1 MVEKTKVLIV
11 EDEFLLYDELFEFF
25 DEKGYEVIR
34 EDKEKAVDNYDDA
47 IRLTKMHKPDIVVL
61 DIKLKG
67 KRDGID
73 AAAYIKEHFNIPII
87 FLSDQDNEGNIE
99 RLKRLGEER
108 FVYKTTKPLDK
119 KDLWRTFQL
128 ARPGIE
134 KPKPKTI
141 GCSFILK
148 EVNFTKKNVANVENY
163 DPLELKQF
171 VHWDDII
178 CFRSYNSNISDGN
191 NNILLCMCNG
201 KFYTTRKTLAAEEE
215 EVPDHFA
222 RINNST
228 ILNIKCITAL
238 GKSNNFCLVD
248 NESFPIS
255 EKYKTKALEKIKLYM
270 KIDI

>member
-1 MVEKTKVLIV
+1 LH
-11 EDEFLLYDELFEFF
+11 EFF

-34 EDKEKAVDNYDDA
+34 EDKEKAVDNYEDA
-47 IRLTKMHKPDIVVL
+47 IRLTKMYKPDIVIL
-61 DIKLKG
+61 DIKLKS

-87 FLSDQDNEGNIE
+87 FLSDHKNEGNIE
-99 RLKRLGEER
+99 RLKALGEER
-108 FVYKTTKPLDK
+108 FVYKATKPLNK
-119 KDLWRTFQL
+119 EDLWRTFQL
-128 ARPGIE
+128 ATPKIE
-134 KPKPKTI
+134 KAKEKTI
-141 GCSFILK
+141 GRFFTLK
-148 EVNFTKKNVANVENY
+148 EINFTKKNVVNIENY
-163 DPLELKQF
+163 DPVELKKF

-191 NNILLCMCNG
+191 NNILLCLRNG

-248 NESFPIS
+248 NESFPIT
-255 EKYKTKALEKIKLYM
+255 EKYKTNALEKIKLYM